1 MEKTKKKFDA
11 VAMMRRIRDEMSA
24 EIEGMDYEEQKRYLS
39 KRLPLKREGEPSG
52 EAKGR
57 IQKGSR

>member
-39 KRLPLKREGEPSG
+39 DRVPVKQEGEHVRAP
-52 EAKGR
+52 EGR
-57 IQKGSR
+57 ITRP

>member
-11 VAMMRRIRDEMSA
+11 VAMMRRLRDEMSA

-39 KRLPLKREGEPSG
+39 DRLHIKPEKAPVG
-52 EAKGR
+52 EAEGGITR
-57 IQKGSR
+57 P